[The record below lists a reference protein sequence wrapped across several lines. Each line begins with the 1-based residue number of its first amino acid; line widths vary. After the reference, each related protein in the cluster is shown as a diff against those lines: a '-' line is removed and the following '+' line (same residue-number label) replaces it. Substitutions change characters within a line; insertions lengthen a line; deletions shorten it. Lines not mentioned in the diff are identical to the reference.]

1 MDLEVIKNQYPEIKV
16 GTRAEDLT
24 GKVFNNWK
32 VLYRTNNIGQK
43 VAWVCQCQCEK
54 KTIKV
59 VQSRNLKQGLSKDC
73 GCGRLKTISEKADK
87 KIHQRD
93 NNNNIILK
101 RCSRCQQW
109 LSLDNFWKNKCQK
122 DGYCGECK
130 NCQNTAKE
138 NRYNIY
144 KKNAKKRG
152 L

>member
-1 MDLEVIKNQYPEIKV
+1 MIKNQYPEIKV

-93 NNNNIILK
+93 NNNNIIWCTYIVCISNLTL
-101 RCSRCQQW
+101 Q
-109 LSLDNFWKNKCQK
+109 NFL
-122 DGYCGECK
+122 
-130 NCQNTAKE
+130 
-138 NRYNIY
+138 I
-144 KKNAKKRG
+144 
-152 L
+152 